1 MNREHIEQ
9 ALNDLISMYKDMEN
23 EYGVNLTKE
32 VDHVKNVL
40 EDIPEAIRKVEL
52 K

>member
-1 MNREHIEQ
+1 MKDSKEVQDFVES
-9 ALNDLISMYKDMEN
+9 LYKDMEN